1 MGNASAIKKISGRIR
16 VSVGMVRK
24 PASLEAGEMEGY

>member
-1 MGNASAIKKISGRIR
+1 MGNAGAIEKISGRVR
-16 VSVGMVRK
+16 VSGGMVRK